1 MNDEPPTMP
10 MQPTPII
17 LVIDDDGNNLRV
29 ASDLLESAGFE
40 VRAARDGTTGIKRAR
55 ASHPDLILLDVQMP
69 GIDGYETCR
78 RLMSDPET
86 AEIPVIFMTALT
98 RTDDKLRAF
107 EAGAVDYVSK
117 PFEFEELNARIQTQ
131 LKLAALQR
139 ELRASN
145 VRLEERVR
153 ERTAALATA
162 NEAMARFVPREFLA
176 SLGHTDVSTTRLGDR
191 IHGDFTVMF
200 SDIRSYTPLA
210 ESLGPEQTFG
220 LLDDYYRRIGP
231 IVHEHGGYVCQY
243 LGDGFMAS
251 FPDPAQAVRSA
262 VQQQKAVDTMNA
274 ERTAAGHAAIRTGI
288 GLNTGP
294 LTLGIIGDEQRFNTS
309 IVGDTV
315 NLAARMEGLS
325 KFYGV
330 RVTISETTRSALGD
344 AFELRFLDRTQA
356 RGKVAQTSIYEVLD
370 ADPSALRELKR
381 EASEDFT
388 GGQRA
393 LEEQDLPRAVSAFA
407 RVLQTLPDDR
417 TTRHW
422 LERASRQLLGSPQ
435 P

>member
-1 MNDEPPTMP
+1 

-29 ASDLLESAGFE
+29 ASDLLEAAGFE
-40 VRAARDGTTGIKRAR
+40 VRAARDGATGIKRAK

-78 RLMSDPET
+78 LLAADPET

-98 RTDDKLRAF
+98 RTEDKVRAF

-131 LKLAALQR
+131 VKLASLQR
-139 ELRASN
+139 ELRSANAS
-145 VRLEERVR
+145 LEQRVQ
-153 ERTAALATA
+153 ERTAALKQA
-162 NEAMARFVPREFLA
+162 NEAMLRFVPQEFLA
-176 SLGHTDVSTTRLGDR
+176 SLGHTEVGTTRLGDR
-191 IHGDFTVMF
+191 IHGEFTVMF

-210 ESLGPEQTFG
+210 EALGPEQTFA
-220 LLDDYYRRIGP
+220 LLGDYYRRIGP
-231 IVHEHGGYVCQY
+231 IVHAYGGYVCQY

-251 FPDPAQAVRSA
+251 FPDPARAVLSA
-262 VQQQKAVDTMNA
+262 VQQQKAVDGMNL
-274 ERTAAGHAAIRTGI
+274 ERTALGHSAIRTGI

-330 RVTISETTRSALGD
+330 RIALSESTRAALGEQ
-344 AFELRFLDRTQA
+344 FSLRFLDRIQA
-356 RGKVAQTSIYEVLD
+356 RGKVAETSIYEVLD
-370 ADPSALRELKR
+370 ADPAELRELKLR
-381 EASEDFT
+381 AAEDLIT
-388 GGQRA
+388 GQRA
-393 LEEQDLPRAVSAFA
+393 VADDDLPLAVSAFA

-422 LERASRQLLGSPQ
+422 LERASRRLLGTSQ

>member
-1 MNDEPPTMP
+1 
-10 MQPTPII
+10 MQSTPII

-40 VRAARDGTTGIKRAR
+40 VRAARDGATGIKRAK
-55 ASHPDLILLDVQMP
+55 ASQPDLILLDVQMP

-78 RLMSDPET
+78 RLVTDPDT
-86 AEIPVIFMTALT
+86 AKIPVIFMTALT
-98 RTDDKLRAF
+98 RTEDKVRAF

-139 ELRASN
+139 ELRSAN
-145 VRLEERVR
+145 ARLEERVR
-153 ERTAALATA
+153 ERTAALAEA
-162 NEAMARFVPREFLA
+162 NEAMIRFVPQEFLA
-176 SLGHTDVSTTRLGDR
+176 SLGHTEVSTTRLGDR

-210 ESLGPEQTFG
+210 EALGPEQTFA
-220 LLDDYYRRIGP
+220 LLGDYYRRIGP
-231 IVHEHGGYVCQY
+231 IVHEYGGYVCQY

-251 FPDPAQAVRSA
+251 FPDPVQAVHSA
-262 VQQQKAVDTMNA
+262 VAQQQAVDTMNA
-274 ERTAAGHAAIRTGI
+274 ERVAQGHAAIRTGI

-294 LTLGIIGDEQRFNTS
+294 LTLGIIGDEQRFSTS

-330 RVTISETTRSALGD
+330 RITISETTRAALGD
-344 AFELRFLDRTQA
+344 QFDLRFLDRTQA
-356 RGKVAQTSIYEVLD
+356 RGKVAETSIYEVLD
-370 ADPSALRELKR
+370 ADPTELRSLKSQ
-381 EASEDFT
+381 AAEDFAA
-388 GGQRA
+388 GQKGV
-393 LEEQDLPRAVSAFA
+393 EDGDLPLAVSAFA
-407 RVLQTLPDDR
+407 RVLQTLPQDR

-422 LERASRQLLGSPQ
+422 LERASRLLLGSSQ